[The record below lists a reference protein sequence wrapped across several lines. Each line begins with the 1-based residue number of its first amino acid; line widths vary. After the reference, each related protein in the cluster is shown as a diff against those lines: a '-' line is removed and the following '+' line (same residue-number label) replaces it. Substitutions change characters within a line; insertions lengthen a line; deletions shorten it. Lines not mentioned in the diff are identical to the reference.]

1 LYLAG
6 AKDDDELKN
15 QLQDLLGADEA
26 TMNSIIAQT
35 NQDKSDAENE
45 LKKRLEERR
54 LAKERKLKQKQEE
67 FN

>member
-1 LYLAG
+1 MYLAG

-35 NQDKSDAENE
+35 NQDKSDAESE

>member
-6 AKDDDELKN
+6 AKDDDDLKN

-45 LKKRLEERR
+45 LKRRLEERR
-54 LAKERKLKQKQEE
+54 LAKERKLK
-67 FN
+67 